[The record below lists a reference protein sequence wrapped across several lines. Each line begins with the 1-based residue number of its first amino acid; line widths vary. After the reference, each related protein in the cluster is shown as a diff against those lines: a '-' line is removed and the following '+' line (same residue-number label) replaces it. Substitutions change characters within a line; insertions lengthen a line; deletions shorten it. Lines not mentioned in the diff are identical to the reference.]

1 MKRAG
6 WLLATC
12 AALML
17 GGAHAEQ
24 YLDHGDYRIHYNA
37 LNSTALTPDVARRY
51 GVTRSG
57 QEALLVL
64 SPQQRDADGVY
75 RSVPAQGKGRARS
88 LLGHLTP
95 LKLRPIRDGDAHYL
109 VADFKILDGEFLKLE
124 LDILPTGAAAPIPLS
139 FQQQFYRD

>member
-1 MKRAG
+1 MKKHWLAG
-6 WLLATC
+6 LCAVLIWGTAT
-12 AALML
+12 
-17 GGAHAEQ
+17 AEQ

-37 LNSTALTPDVARRY
+37 LNSTALTPEVARRY

-57 QEALLVL
+57 QVALLVL
-64 SPQQRDADGVY
+64 SPQQRGTDGIY
-75 RSVPAQGKGRARS
+75 RPIPAQGKGRARS

-95 LKLRPIRDGDAHYL
+95 LKLKPIRDGDAHYL

-124 LDILPTGAAAPIPLS
+124 LDVLPSGAPTPVPLS